1 MMGLTCCVLDD
12 THRMRCFLTGRS
24 ENTALPNR
32 EEMFSLFKGG
42 QEGQEKN
49 EYMFIIYPNEQSS
62 EGHSIPHHFISL
74 YLMLM
79 SKLSITVFAC

>member
-12 THRMRCFLTGRS
+12 SHRMRCSLTGRS
-24 ENTALPNR
+24 ENTAPPNR
-32 EEMFSLFKGG
+32 EEMFSLFKVG

-49 EYMFIIYPNEQSS
+49 EYIFIIYPNEQSS
-62 EGHSIPHHFISL
+62 EGHSIPHHLISL

-79 SKLSITVFAC
+79 MSL